1 MQRLTPS
8 TGQPAV
14 PQPGIDPALADTLAS
29 WQSEGRKLVSEHW
42 LEFSAHVA
50 ATKQLINRGR
60 HVDATAMAQVAANH
74 AVISHSGLFAS
85 PALEQALLSLGM
97 AAIPSGGAAR
107 RPGLTGRGMRVLHVA
122 TQVDGIGGHVR
133 MMRRWIGADGA
144 NEHVLAMTRQIGPV
158 PELLRTAIT
167 ETGGRITYC
176 NRRMGGPLDWA
187 RSLQTQIASADLI
200 VLHVHNQDII
210 PFLALSGMRRK
221 PPVILLNH
229 ADHVFWLGARF
240 VDLVV
245 NTRRSGQAICAS
257 RRGIED
263 TRNALLPL
271 CLEPPSPEFAR
282 TDAADAKRRLGL
294 SEDSIV
300 LLTIARAVKFRF
312 LGGLSFADALLP
324 VLRHDRR
331 VHLVAVGPGGSADW
345 TSAEAEVPGQIL
357 SFSERTDTG
366 DFYAAADIY
375 IDSFPFPS
383 ITSLH
388 EAGLAGLPLVTRF
401 PFGAGC
407 EIMGADSIGLDE
419 VLVRTFSL
427 EDFQA
432 AVSRMVNDAGL
443 RADIGDKTKAS
454 IEKIN
459 MGVGWRSALDG
470 IYDQVLSAE
479 KMPDPLQD
487 QDVPRFDPVDVFNPF
502 VFGAAMESAGPA
514 NRLARAREIGLKT
527 MPPIARLRI
536 WALMTLR
543 REFCFRTTSKA
554 WRYLVPEWVSVRLR
568 NAVS

>member
-1 MQRLTPS
+1 MQSVIPM
-8 TGQPAV
+8 TGQPEG

-29 WQSEGRKLVSEHW
+29 WQIAGRKLVSEHW
-42 LEFSAHVA
+42 LEFCAHLE
-50 ATKQLINRGR
+50 ATRRLIDRGR
-60 HVDATAMAQVAANH
+60 YADATAMAQVAANH
-74 AVISHSGLFAS
+74 AVISHSGLFVSA
-85 PALEQALLSLGM
+85 ALEQSLLALGV
-97 AAIPSGGAAR
+97 AAVPSEGAAR

-133 MMRRWIGADGA
+133 MMRRWIGADRA
-144 NEHVLAMTRQIGPV
+144 NEHALAMTRQTGPV
-158 PELLRTAIT
+158 PELLRTVIN

-176 NRRMGGPLDWA
+176 NRVMGGPLDWA
-187 RSLQTQIASADLI
+187 RSLQAQIASADLL

-257 RRGIED
+257 RRGID
-263 TRNALLPL
+263 DARNALLPL
-271 CLEPPSPEFAR
+271 CLEPPPPESAHV
-282 TDAADAKRRLGL
+282 DAADAKRRLGL
-294 SEDSIV
+294 PEDSVV

-331 VHLVAVGPGGSADW
+331 VHLVAVGPGGTADW
-345 TSAEAEVPGQIL
+345 ASAEAEVPGQIL

-366 DFYAAADIY
+366 NFYAAADIY

-427 EDFQA
+427 EEFQA
-432 AVSRMVNDAGL
+432 SVSRMVNDAGL
-443 RADIGDKTKAS
+443 RADIGDKTKTS
-454 IEKIN
+454 IETIN
-459 MGVGWRSALDG
+459 MGAGWRSALDK
-470 IYDQVLSAE
+470 IYDQVLSAG
-479 KMPDPLQD
+479 KMADPLQD
-487 QDVPRFDPVDVFNPF
+487 RDVPRFDPVDVFNPF
-502 VFGAAMESAGPA
+502 VFGTIMESAGPA
-514 NRLARAREIGLKT
+514 KRLARAREIGLKT
-527 MPPIARLRI
+527 MPPVARMRI
-536 WALMTLR
+536 WALMTMR
-543 REFCFRTTSKA
+543 REFCFRTTSMA
-554 WRYLVPEWVSVRLR
+554 WRYLVPEWVTVRFRNSV
-568 NAVS
+568 S